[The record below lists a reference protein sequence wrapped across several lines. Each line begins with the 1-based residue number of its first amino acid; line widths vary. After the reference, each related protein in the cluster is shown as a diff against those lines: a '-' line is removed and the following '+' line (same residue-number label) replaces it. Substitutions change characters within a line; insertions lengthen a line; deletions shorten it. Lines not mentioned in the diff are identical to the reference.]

1 MKNTKT
7 TIKLEEIKKN
17 PAALTNATPQEALAP
32 YKEALENYKD
42 ACAKFKKDAKEKD
55 TGTDS
60 RLRDLDYQLDANEK
74 QVEELTVQL
83 PEASLK
89 GGAELIALEDQIDDL
104 NNEAAK
110 LKRRINQLEK
120 IGNPGR
126 EDLFQE
132 VLAAYEELR
141 EVEAEANANL
151 TQIEEAADEWMKYF
165 KAVKDDASNAKEW
178 GPGMTTRSGSKS
190 YNKDLVK
197 IAEQH
202 LGEIDVSGHTCG
214 SDEVAKVRYLR
225 GEFKGIENTPA
236 YKNRRAK

>member
-17 PAALTNATPQEALAP
+17 PAALTNATPMEALAP
-32 YKEALENYKD
+32 YKEALGNYKD
-42 ACAKFKKDAKEKD
+42 LCEKFKKDARQKD
-55 TGTDS
+55 AGAED
-60 RLRDLDYQLDANEK
+60 RLRDLDYQLDANVK
-74 QVEELTVQL
+74 QVEELTARL

-110 LKRRINQLEK
+110 LMRRINQLEK

-126 EDLFQE
+126 EDLYVK
-132 VLAAYEELR
+132 VLEAYEELR
-141 EVEAEANANL
+141 EAEAEANANL
-151 TQIEEAADEWMKYF
+151 TQIEEAADQWIKYF
-165 KAVKDDASNAKEW
+165 KAVKADASNAKEW

-202 LGEIDVSGHTCG
+202 RGEIDVTGHTCG

-225 GEFKGIENTPA
+225 GDFKGLESTPA
-236 YKNRRAK
+236 YKNRRNG